1 MRNTKNLLS
10 FQECMFNSN
19 SLKSLITDTQMP
31 TAGLKFNVQWQVFK
45 SHRPW
50 DGLVFSQFAPNRFW
64 SFQQNLAL
72 LCHCTAR
79 CMGLPQCQQFPP
91 NVLGYQCHQDNLTL
105 WMIPWRSP
113 FGAASLVLNGPCDA
127 SKKSHLLSLLYTTSQ
142 SSSPSMT
149 TPFFHSFCPWMNMV
163 WFSQCLESLS

>member
-1 MRNTKNLLS
+1 
-10 FQECMFNSN
+10 MFNSN

-31 TAGLKFNVQWQVFK
+31 AAGLKFSVQWQVFK

-64 SFQQNLAL
+64 SFQQNLAP
-72 LCHCTAR
+72 LCRCRAR
-79 CMGLPQCQQFPP
+79 SMGLPQCQLFPP

-113 FGAASLVLNGPCDA
+113 FGAASLVLNGPCDV
-127 SKKSHLLSLLYTTSQ
+127 SKKSHLLSLLYTTSR

-149 TPFFHSFCPWMNMV
+149 TPFFHPFCPWMNMV